1 MPSNDH
7 VAVVHNLGSRFPT
20 AKLVTSPRPTKVIPA
35 LEEIIHTENPVTQ
48 ISDNGPSFNSKAM
61 GNFAQNKNIEMK
73 KIPPLH
79 PSYNPVETLMLP
91 LGKTMEIAHLHQPEK
106 KALKSFLQH
115 YRDTPHP
122 ATGVSPAAMMFRDDK
137 HTHFPRKPIT
147 EEECIKA
154 RNRDNGLKQQRT
166 EQINCSKYPKEDDI
180 KEGFSL
186 ETIRNKESLIQS
198 LFKNCTKF

>member
-1 MPSNDH
+1 
-7 VAVVHNLGSRFPT
+7 
-20 AKLVTSPRPTKVIPA
+20 
-35 LEEIIHTENPVTQ
+35 
-48 ISDNGPSFNSKAM
+48 M

-79 PSYNPVETLMLP
+79 PSFNPVETLMLP
-91 LGKTMEIAHLHQPEK
+91 LGKTMEIAHLHHQPEK
-106 KALKSFLQH
+106 KALKSFLQN
-115 YRDTPHP
+115 YRDTLHP

-186 ETIRNKESLIQS
+186 ETVQNKENLIQS